1 MSVRQER
8 LAEAIKQE
16 LSEIL
21 RVMRDPRIGMV
32 SVVSVDVSR
41 DLRHA
46 KVYVSVFGNEDQE
59 DGTFAALEKAR
70 GYIRSELAKRLR
82 VRYTPEILF
91 HPDDSIAHG
100 ARVAHLLRSL
110 AEEQGGDD
118 TGGPT
123 GNDGAGVAV
132 DDTADDGR
140 GVTD

>member
-21 RVMRDPRIGMV
+21 RVMRDPRIGMA

-46 KVYVSVFGNEDQE
+46 KVYVSVFGDEDQQ
-59 DGTFAALEKAR
+59 DDTFAALTKAR

-82 VRYTPEILF
+82 VRYTPEIHF

-100 ARVAHLLRSL
+100 ARVAHLLRRL
-110 AEEQGGDD
+110 AEEQAGDD
-118 TGGPT
+118 
-123 GNDGAGVAV
+123 
-132 DDTADDGR
+132 DTQGEQD
-140 GVTD
+140 